1 MKRILFST
9 LALILYIGMA
19 NAQGERFVGT
29 WLATDG
35 NKSYQII
42 FTLGKETTKY
52 NDEMVTA
59 TVLYGT
65 ISYLN
70 KGEVVRRVKSSVEK
84 KTLIAVTLL
93 SNSKIVARDTIN
105 IYFNDKERNA
115 HGSFTAIISADN
127 NTLSWKYNVGS
138 WEGTHYLRKGETVS
152 QPLDLPHDLTF
163 KRISN

>member
-1 MKRILFST
+1 
-9 LALILYIGMA
+9 MA

-35 NKSYQII
+35 SKSYQIT
-42 FTLGKETTKY
+42 FTLGKEATKY

-105 IYFNDKERNA
+105 IYILMIKNEMLMEA
-115 HGSFTAIISADN
+115 
-127 NTLSWKYNVGS
+127 
-138 WEGTHYLRKGETVS
+138 S
-152 QPLDLPHDLTF
+152 QQSSLLTT
-163 KRISN
+163 IL